1 MLSFLR
7 PLLLGSLSVLLPG
20 AAPDSRPAPDDRVF
34 AKLMNRAQMQVQQ
47 AEIERDKSAS
57 DVARVRDKLRELTG
71 RADVSPDGIRRAL
84 TRLQEQ
90 QEQLQLEQAGAE
102 GRKKG
107 LMEAIDKMTVQL
119 QKKAQADSAAGEMDQ
134 VLALR
139 EQELKR
145 TQELA
150 KQNVVSREQLDE
162 AQVRVAD
169 ARLKLIEVR
178 RQAIGTTNAETLDTW
193 NRELMNLSIGELE
206 RDGRL
211 RFVLARL
218 EHLSA
223 ALPLLDEMDRRMA
236 EVRRAEGMLKDAERR
251 LSQAEVSRPF

>member
-7 PLLLGSLSVLLPG
+7 PLLLGSLSVLLLG
-20 AAPDSRPAPDDRVF
+20 AAPDSRPAPDDPVF
-34 AKLMNRAQMQVQQ
+34 VELMNRARKQVQQ

-57 DVARVRDKLRELTG
+57 DMARVRDKLRELTG
-71 RADVSPDGIRRAL
+71 RADVSSDGIRQGLA
-84 TRLQEQ
+84 RLQEQ

-102 GRKKG
+102 GRRKG
-107 LMEAIDKMTVQL
+107 LMEAIDKMTAQI

-150 KQNVVSREQLDE
+150 RQAAVSREQLEE

-169 ARLKLIEVR
+169 ARLKLLEVR
-178 RQAIGTTNAETLDTW
+178 RQAIGANAESLDTW
-193 NRELMNLSIGELE
+193 NRELINLSIGELE

-211 RFVLARL
+211 RFIRERL

-223 ALPLLDEMDRRMA
+223 TLPLLDEMDRRMA
-236 EVRRAEGMLKDAERR
+236 EVRRAEGMLQEAERR
-251 LSQAEVSRPF
+251 LSQAEMSRPY